1 MFCDEV
7 EIHIKAGDG
16 GKGAVSFLHEKYREF
31 GGPDGGNGGKGGD
44 IILRANSSLN
54 TLYFF
59 KSHRILKAEKGE
71 DGKNNK
77 KNGKKGEDLVIEV
90 PVGTFITDLKGVIVA
105 DFSSDGIETIVA
117 KGGDGGFGNAHF
129 TSSVRQ
135 APQIAEV
142 GEKGEE
148 LDLKLELK
156 LVADVGL
163 VGLPNAGKSMLLSVV
178 SKAKPKVA
186 NYPFTT
192 LIPNLGVVEGERFG
206 FSGGEGFVVCDIPGL
221 IEDASKGKGLGDE
234 FLKHVERT
242 RLIVHLVDATDTEF
256 ENSFE
261 TIQKELLSYKKK
273 VFEKPQIVVLSKAD
287 LVDEKEIKA
296 KVATLKKKMKK
307 YPQMKVK
314 EPFVISSATHK
325 NLKELILK
333 IQNILKSLPKEEPF
347 GVSHGGKEQYRVFT
361 IEDVKEDTG
370 FTVSKEGD
378 FFVVKGK
385 KIERF
390 AARTDFLNKHSVY
403 RLKDIMKKTGIEKE
417 LVKKGIRE
425 GDIIQI
431 AEKEIKF

>member
-1 MFCDEV
+1 MFCDEAD
-7 EIHIKAGDG
+7 IHIKAGDG
-16 GKGAVSFLHEKYREF
+16 GKGTVSFLHEKYREF

-44 IILRANSSLN
+44 IIFKANSSLN

-71 DGKNNK
+71 DGGHNK
-77 KNGKKGEDLVIEV
+77 KNGRKSENLVVEV
-90 PVGTFITDLKGVIVA
+90 PVGTLVTDLTGAITADLGTNNMEVVI
-105 DFSSDGIETIVA
+105 A

-148 LDLKLELK
+148 MDLKLELK

-163 VGLPNAGKSMLLSVV
+163 VGLPNAGKSMLLSVI

-186 NYPFTT
+186 GYPFTT
-192 LIPNLGVVEGERFG
+192 IIPNLGVVEGERFG

-242 RLIVHLVDATDTEF
+242 RLIVHLVDASD
-256 ENSFE
+256 ENLENNFE
-261 TIQKELLSYKKK
+261 TIEKELLNYKKE
-273 VFEKPQIVVLSKAD
+273 VFEKPQIVLLTKSD
-287 LVDEKEIKA
+287 IVDEKEMKKKA
-296 KVATLKKKMKK
+296 ASIKKKMKK
-307 YPQMKVK
+307 YPQVMLKD
-314 EPFVISSATHK
+314 PIVISSVAHQ
-325 NLKELILK
+325 NLKELIHHIYSL
-333 IQNILKSLPKEEPF
+333 LDSLPKEKPF
-347 GVSHGGKEQYRVFT
+347 DFAQGGDDEYKVFT

-378 FFVVKGK
+378 AFVVKSK

-390 AARTDFLNKHSVY
+390 AARTDFSNKHSVY
-403 RLKDIMKKTGIEKE
+403 RLKDIIKRMGIEKE
-417 LVKKGIRE
+417 LVKKGITE
-425 GDIIQI
+425 GDKIHIKD
-431 AEKEIKF
+431 KELEF